1 MEDLKYIRLIL
12 RSKIFFS
19 EFKRDTA
26 VACPTNKKL

>member
-1 MEDLKYIRLIL
+1 MEDLKYVRLIL
-12 RSKIFFS
+12 RSKISS